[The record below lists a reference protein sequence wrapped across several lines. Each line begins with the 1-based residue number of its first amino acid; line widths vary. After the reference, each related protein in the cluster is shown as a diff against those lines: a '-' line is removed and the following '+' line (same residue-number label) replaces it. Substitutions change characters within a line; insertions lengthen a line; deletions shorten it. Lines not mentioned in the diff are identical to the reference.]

1 MNMTSKQRQITDTVI
16 KGNPDGSWLDIDQL
30 VENVPY
36 ETSKDSMHF
45 SLRALIKKGL
55 IEKKDLEL
63 RRGQERRIIAPTSL
77 AYETRRSV

>member
-45 SLRALIKKGL
+45 SLRALIKSGASHYRTDIVGL
-55 IEKKDLEL
+55 RNSPKCV
-63 RRGQERRIIAPTSL
+63 RIVTDDNEFKI
-77 AYETRRSV
+77 